1 MQEME
6 EMLLLAVPLEDR
18 DAVQAETVDLLIP
31 VRPFSYV
38 IIGMSA
44 DEIGKGGQANGGSVN
59 EVNNGWVLFLRR
71 FEREKERWL
80 IVGYSTSTPWTS
92 VLETLGMGEM
102 QVPETL

>member
-38 IIGMSA
+38 IIVMSA
-44 DEIGKGGQANGGSVN
+44 DRIGKGGQANGGSVN
-59 EVNNGWVLFLRR
+59 EVNNGWVLFLGS
-71 FEREKERWL
+71 FKEKERML
-80 IVGYSTSTPWTS
+80 IIGYLTSTPLIWARGM
-92 VLETLGMGEM
+92 LAMGEM